1 MAVVLD
7 ASATLAW
14 LFDDERDDGAIA
26 MAEAILRDGAI
37 VPALW
42 RLELR
47 NALLAAE
54 RRGRLT
60 AKEVAEILADVR
72 TLPIE
77 AAQALSRSSSESE
90 LELARTHR
98 LSVYDA
104 AHLELAVRLGVPL
117 MSRDASLNA
126 AAADLGLRWQ
136 PPKRRTSRR
145 SRRRTVSS

>member
-77 AAQALSRSSSESE
+77 VAEALPRSSTESE

-136 PPKRRTSRR
+136 PPKGRTSRS
-145 SRRRTVSS
+145 SRRST